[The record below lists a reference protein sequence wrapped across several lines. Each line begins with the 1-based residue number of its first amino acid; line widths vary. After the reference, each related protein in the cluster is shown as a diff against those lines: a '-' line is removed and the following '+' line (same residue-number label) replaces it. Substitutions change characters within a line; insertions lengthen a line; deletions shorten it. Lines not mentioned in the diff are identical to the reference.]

1 MEKEVTKKHPNK
13 SLLTILLAIP
23 ILLGVILYI
32 SYCSVTPNYQ
42 WIYDNKIV
50 NEKET
55 TDDKYYTIG
64 DSHDCFSSNIKKDGD
79 VYKTSSDS
87 KELFKV
93 DLNKLNSFNND
104 YNKLIVDFSFSASID
119 SGKAVYTSSP
129 KLDFVVDGSVLKTVS
144 FSTENFASYSI
155 RELPISNT
163 KELVI
168 NIKTYGI
175 ASDSA
180 IPTLNFKDL
189 KIKVL
194 GA

>member
-1 MEKEVTKKHPNK
+1 MEKEVTKKRPNK

-23 ILLGVILYI
+23 ILLGVILYV

-64 DSHDCFSSNIKKDGD
+64 DSHDCFSSSIKKDGD

-93 DLNKLNSFNND
+93 DLSKLNNFNTD

-155 RELPISNT
+155 RELSISNT
-163 KELVI
+163 KELVV

-175 ASDSA
+175 ASDST

-194 GA
+194 GE

>member
-13 SLLTILLAIP
+13 SLLTILLVIP
-23 ILLGVILYI
+23 ILLGVILYV

-55 TDDKYYTIG
+55 TDDKYYMIG
-64 DSHDCFSSNIKKDGD
+64 DSHDCFSSSIKKDGD

-93 DLNKLNSFNND
+93 DLSKLNSFNND

-119 SGKAVYTSSP
+119 SGKAIYTSSP
-129 KLDFVVDGSVLKTVS
+129 KLDFVVDGNVLKTVS
-144 FSTENFASYSI
+144 FSTENFVNYSI
-155 RELPISNT
+155 RELSISNT
-163 KELVI
+163 KELVV

>member
-23 ILLGVILYI
+23 ILLGVILYV

-64 DSHDCFSSNIKKDGD
+64 DSHDCFSSSIKKDGD

-93 DLNKLNSFNND
+93 DLSKLNNFNTD

-155 RELPISNT
+155 RELSISNT
-163 KELVI
+163 KELVV

-175 ASDSA
+175 ASDST

>member
-23 ILLGVILYI
+23 ILLGVILYV

-55 TDDKYYTIG
+55 TDDKYYMIG
-64 DSHDCFSSNIKKDGD
+64 DSHDCFSSSIKKDGD

-93 DLNKLNSFNND
+93 DLGKLNSFNND

-129 KLDFVVDGSVLKTVS
+129 KLDFVVDGNVLKTVS

-155 RELPISNT
+155 RELSISNA
-163 KELVI
+163 KELVV